1 MRQNEI
7 EVRHI
12 MDEVSPQAELV
23 RELDQLK
30 KKNAVLEYT
39 QVLWK

>member
-7 EVRHI
+7 EVQRMMNNVAPH
-12 MDEVSPQAELV
+12 AELTQ
-23 RELDQLK
+23 ELDQLK

-39 QVLWK
+39 QVL